1 MPKCEQCGYKAKDV
15 AQFTYNE
22 EEDVW
27 YCGMCSMEILELER
41 FLELEETL
49 EEKRKKE
56 KVQFT

>member
-41 FLELEETL
+41 L

-56 KVQFT
+56 KVEFT